1 MFDVI
6 EKFYGLTVSFMGVDV
21 HNDFLRPYFETL
33 IAHLPSI
40 AERSKSQKSHCTLRV
55 IILTK
60 KKDIDESRKRGSA
73 IHNNL
78 QHLSLNL
85 KH

>member
-1 MFDVI
+1 
-6 EKFYGLTVSFMGVDV
+6 MGVDF
-21 HNDFLRPYFETL
+21 HNDFLCPYLESL

-40 AERSKSQKSHCTLRV
+40 AGRSKSQKSHCTLRV

-78 QHLSLNL
+78 QYLSVNL